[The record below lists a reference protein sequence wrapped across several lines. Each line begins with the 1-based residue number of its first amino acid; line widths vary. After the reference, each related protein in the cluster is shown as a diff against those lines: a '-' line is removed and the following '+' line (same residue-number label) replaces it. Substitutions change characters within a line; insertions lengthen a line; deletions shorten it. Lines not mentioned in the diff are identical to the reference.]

1 MGKILRLR
9 EIKRLYGFTPNFIKN
24 LRQKYTLKRL
34 KRELFIEQATTTVNC
49 YRYTWLSR
57 GKLLLV
63 YEFVE
68 EKAIS
73 LHCTG
78 KVDTIQPK
86 NKKKT
91 CKERVP
97 TPREELVLTL
107 VRARKK
113 FDVFFLGDTF
123 GISSGQVSGIF
134 NTWII
139 FLSNELSFLAPWPV
153 QSEAKNNIPKQFK
166 KYSNLRRIIDCLELF
181 IQNPKLPSSQKVTW
195 SNYKHRNTAK
205 LLIGITPDGVISFI
219 PPLWTGMVSDK
230 GIVRGTGLVDILDE
244 GDAVMADKG
253 LIIHD
258 LLTLNKVHL
267 ISPASCRGPQLTAR
281 GTTYSRRVASLRSH
295 VERYILKRKQ
305 FRILSVT
312 IPLSLGIIEG
322 IGEENRD
329 FKGKKLL

>member
-1 MGKILRLR
+1 M
-9 EIKRLYGFTPNFIKN
+9 
-24 LRQKYTLKRL
+24 
-34 KRELFIEQATTTVNC
+34 
-49 YRYTWLSR
+49 
-57 GKLLLV
+57 
-63 YEFVE
+63 
-68 EKAIS
+68 
-73 LHCTG
+73 
-78 KVDTIQPK
+78 
-86 NKKKT
+86 
-91 CKERVP
+91 
-97 TPREELVLTL
+97 LTL

-139 FLSNELSFLAPWPV
+139 FLSNELSFLVPWPI
-153 QSEAKNNIPKQFK
+153 QSEARNNIPKQFK
-166 KYSNLRRIIDCLELF
+166 KHSNLRRIIDCLELF
-181 IQNPKLPSSQKVTW
+181 IQNPKLPSSHKVTW

-219 PPLWTGMVSDK
+219 PPLWTGIVSDK
-230 GIVRGTGLVDILDE
+230 GIVRGTSLVDILDE

-267 ISPASCRGPQLTAR
+267 ISPTSCCGPQLTAR

-312 IPLSLGIIEG
+312 IPLSLKPMLDRIIFLAVALCNMNTKPIRPKVNGQLYLKHDE
-322 IGEENRD
+322 IHLENFIISCPIVMLAVGRLTLKI
-329 FKGKKLL
+329 FTSTQ